1 MALYDVFIPD
11 CLKAPEER
19 TGDSL
24 VDYLIEHPNA
34 RGNFDFR
41 TVDSGQLARLL
52 SVCPRFADRCNLR
65 KITPRDATAIV
76 TAQPDLVTRF
86 PPKHLDWGVL
96 LSRHPELVKDR
107 WSAPISRAEWI
118 TILCHQPQLWRYSWI
133 REFDSGEWSRLVA
146 FQPTLAE
153 KCPWQKLNY
162 VPDWNDCLFLYP
174 ELVLSYR
181 KDWKPYRSQGYRPEF
196 VAQLLARDP
205 SLAEKVDFSFF
216 GSEDWKVILK
226 AQPQF
231 IDKCDVGKIFPQ
243 LPLDLLAERP
253 ELAEFFD
260 WRKTKDLRI
269 HLLPRGIGSFVKFVR
284 AQPELAGHLL
294 KKCDMADWEYLL
306 PKHPEYILDHRGND
320 FSFTE
325 VHNIKALLLAEVL
338 DIDKTGLDPICN
350 NMYDRLLKETEQP
363 MGWFDTPDDFDFPPA
378 EFLIKSVM
386 DFTNARL
393 YFLRA
398 LRGAD
403 WDFILGLLG
412 YDPEGTYRFLEHEK
426 CGFLLC
432 FAASEEAWAKY
443 LDIDRENVA
452 GLRDENGNTLL
463 HAALLRAA
471 MVHVEAMLDANSPE
485 RKLYDELVRM
495 GCDPERK
502 NDRGF
507 SCSDL
512 LVMLSDRIG
521 QLTEKACKSPD
532 R

>member
-11 CLKAPEER
+11 SLKAPEAR

-34 RGNFDFR
+34 KGNFDFR

-52 SVCPRFADRCNLR
+52 SVCPRFADRCSLR
-65 KITPRDATAIV
+65 KITRGDATAIV
-76 TAQPDLVTRF
+76 AAQPDLISRF
-86 PPKHLDWGVL
+86 PLKHLDWGVL
-96 LSRHPELVKDR
+96 LSRRPELVKDR
-107 WSAPISRAEWI
+107 WSAPISRADWI

-133 REFDSGEWSRLVA
+133 REFDSGEWSRLVT
-146 FQPTLAE
+146 FQPTFAE
-153 KCPWQKLNY
+153 KCPWQELNY
-162 VPDWNDCLFLYP
+162 VPDWNECLFLYP
-174 ELVLSYR
+174 ELVLSHR

-231 IDKCDVGKIFPQ
+231 IEKCDVGKIFPQ

-253 ELAEFFD
+253 ELAGFFD
-260 WRKTKDLRI
+260 WSKTKDVRI
-269 HLLPRGIGSFVKFVR
+269 HLLPRGRESFVKFVR
-284 AQPELAGHLL
+284 TQPQLAGRLL
-294 KKCDMADWEYLL
+294 KKCDMPEWEYLL
-306 PKHPEYILDHRGND
+306 TKHPEYILDHRGGF
-320 FSFTE
+320 FSFTRI
-325 VHNIKALLLAEVL
+325 HDIKVLLLAQVL
-338 DIDKTGLDPICN
+338 DIDRTGLDPICN
-350 NMYDRLLKETEQP
+350 NVYDRLLKEQERP
-363 MGWFDTPDDFDFPPA
+363 MGWFDTPGDFSPA
-378 EFLIKSVM
+378 EFLIRSVM
-386 DFTNARL
+386 DFANARL

-398 LRGAD
+398 ICGPD
-403 WDFILGLLG
+403 WKFVLNVLG
-412 YDPEGTYRFLEHEK
+412 YDPEGAYRFLEHGK
-426 CGFLLC
+426 FGFLLC
-432 FAASEEAWAKY
+432 FAAPEEAWAKY

-463 HAALLRAA
+463 HAALLRAT

-512 LVMLSDRIG
+512 LVMLSNRVE
-521 QLTEKACKSPD
+521 QLTEKACKSPIL
-532 R
+532 